1 MMTRAEFRVMRD
13 EYALG
18 SYPDRL
24 RKLRKQR
31 NQLRKDIAALRLMIA
46 SAGRHGAGLE
56 DDKKALDWKFQDV
69 SGEISAIRASGKEI
83 KKRLYKTT
91 EKQNRAV
98 SDRLFK
104 DLPSAR
110 RHI

>member
-1 MMTRAEFRVMRD
+1 MNNADFRLMRD

-18 SYPDRL
+18 SYPERL
-24 RKLRKQR
+24 RKLHKER
-31 NQLRKDIAALRLMIA
+31 NQLRKDIAALRMMIA
-46 SAGRHGAGLE
+46 EAGRHGAGLE
-56 DDKKALDWKFQDV
+56 DSKKALDWKFQDV

-91 EKQNRAV
+91 EKQSRAV
-98 SDRLFK
+98 SDKMFH
-104 DLPSAR
+104 DLPSTR